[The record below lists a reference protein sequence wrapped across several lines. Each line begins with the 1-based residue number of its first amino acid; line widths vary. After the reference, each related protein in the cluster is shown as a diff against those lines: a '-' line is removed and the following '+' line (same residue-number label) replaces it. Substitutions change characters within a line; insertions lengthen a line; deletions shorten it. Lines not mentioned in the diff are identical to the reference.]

1 MSSEADKQKLL
12 ALVQRV
18 YDAIV
23 ELTDTLSPA
32 EKDEKGSLQ
41 LWSAKDTLANLA
53 FWLRH
58 FNTQLEKSA
67 KGEKVPT
74 IEYFNEVNDGV
85 LLEHMDQPFEDA
97 WQDFKS
103 IHAELMKK
111 YEAFSVEELF
121 DPQKYAWLE
130 GHPLADR
137 ILGNSVTHLASH
149 LSDYYAKRQKL
160 DKAIEVQEIVTR
172 MIKEFPSQA
181 ATATYNLACF
191 YALNGMQAKAIA
203 CLKEAFKGRPDLIDW
218 SKKDSDLD
226 SLREM
231 PEFISLF

>member
-1 MSSEADKQKLL
+1 MSSEAQKQKML
-12 ALVQRV
+12 ALVQQV

-32 EKDEKGSLQ
+32 EKDEKGSLK

-58 FNTQLEKSA
+58 FNTQLEKAA
-67 KGEKVPT
+67 KCEKIPT

-85 LLEHMDQPFEDA
+85 LLEHMDQPFEEA
-97 WQDFKS
+97 WQDLKA
-103 IHAELMKK
+103 IQAELMKK

-121 DPQKYAWLE
+121 DPQKHAWLE
-130 GHPLADR
+130 GHALADR

-149 LSDYYAKRQKL
+149 LSDYYAKRNQL
-160 DKAIEVQEIVTR
+160 DKAIKIQEIVTGA
-172 MIKEFPSQA
+172 IKDFPGQA

-191 YALNGMQAKAIA
+191 YALNGMPDKAIP
-203 CLKEAFKGRPDLIDW
+203 LIKESFQLRPDLKDW
-218 SKKDSDLD
+218 SKQDSDLE
-226 SLREM
+226 SLREL
-231 PEFISLF
+231 PEFKTLF